1 MTEHTKDK
9 LAAALRA
16 VGLNEMADQAATGYY
31 HDFLS
36 PLALPEIV
44 LVNQLNI
51 EALKLPVQQRTPI
64 LELRQR
70 VIDGDFDASEEE
82 ADEWANSQEGQ
93 DTFRS
98 LIDKK

>member
-36 PLALPEIV
+36 PLALPEFV
-44 LVNQLNI
+44 LVNGLNV
-51 EALKLPVQQRTPI
+51 EARKLPADERGPI
-64 LELRQR
+64 LDLRDR
-70 VIDGDFDASEEE
+70 VIDGDFNASEEE
-82 ADEWANSQEGQ
+82 ADAWADSQEGQ
-93 DTFRS
+93 DTFRT
-98 LIDKK
+98 LIDRK

>member
-1 MTEHTKDK
+1 MHTKDK

-36 PLALPEIV
+36 PLALPEIA
-44 LVNQLNI
+44 LVNGLNV
-51 EALKLPVQQRTPI
+51 EALKLPESERGPI
-64 LELRQR
+64 LDLRDR
-70 VIDGDFDASEEE
+70 VINGDFDASEEE
-82 ADEWANSQEGQ
+82 ADAWASSQEGQ